1 MISLGA
7 DSIRALVFLGLS
19 IVMFIISKMVKDIT
33 TPYGINEELGKAN
46 LAVSLSLAGYM
57 FSTMIILMA
66 AFFGPDK
73 GLWVDVQNFLIYAVL
88 GIVLLN
94 VARFINDYVIL
105 RKFSNT
111 KEMVEDRNAGTGA
124 VEFGTYVA
132 SGLIVAGSIY
142 GEGGGILSALA
153 FFALGQVTLV
163 LFSFL
168 YDWITP
174 FDLHH
179 EIEQDNVAAGVAF
192 GGTTIALGIILF
204 NGLLGD
210 FTTWRDSLLS
220 FGINAVVAFIFLPL
234 VRLTLDKVLLT
245 RINLNQ
251 AISQDRNIAVSV
263 VEMAF
268 AVSFALILFSTVDFD
283 IAF

>member
-1 MISLGA
+1 MAGLGA
-7 DSIRALVFLGLS
+7 DSIRALVFLGLA
-19 IVMFIISKMVKDIT
+19 IVMFIVSKMVKDLT
-33 TPYGINEELGKAN
+33 TPYKIDEELGKSN
-46 LAVSLSLAGYM
+46 LAVSISLAGYL
-57 FSTMIILMA
+57 FATMMVLMA
-66 AFFGPDK
+66 AFFGKDHD
-73 GLWVDVQNFLIYAVL
+73 LWTDVQNFLIYAVL

-111 KEMVEDRNAGTGA
+111 KELVEDRNAGTGA
-124 VEFGTYVA
+124 VEFGTYLA

-142 GEGGGILSALA
+142 GEGGGILTALA
-153 FFALGQVTLV
+153 FFALGQLALI
-163 LFSFL
+163 LFSFV

-192 GGTTIALGIILF
+192 GGTYIPLGIILF
-204 NGLLGD
+204 NGLPGD
-210 FTTWRDSLLS
+210 FTGLATSLAN
-220 FGINAVVAFIFLPL
+220 FGIHPWWA
-234 VRLTLDKVLLT
+234 LTLLPPAPPPRDKVLLT
-245 RINLNQ
+245 RIDLNQ

>member
-1 MISLGA
+1 MAGLGA
-7 DSIRALVFLGLS
+7 DSIRALVFLGLA
-19 IVMFIISKMVKDIT
+19 IVMFIVSKMVKDLT
-33 TPYGINEELGKAN
+33 TPYKIDEELGKSN
-46 LAVSLSLAGYM
+46 LAVSISLAGYL
-57 FSTMIILMA
+57 FATMMVLMA
-66 AFFGPDK
+66 AFFGKDYD
-73 GLWVDVQNFLIYAVL
+73 LWTDIQNFLIYAVL

-94 VARFINDYVIL
+94 VARFINDFVIL

-111 KEMVEDRNAGTGA
+111 KELVEDRNAGTGA
-124 VEFGTYVA
+124 VEFGTYLA

-142 GEGGGILSALA
+142 GEGGGILTALA
-153 FFALGQVTLV
+153 FFALGQLALI
-163 LFSFL
+163 LFSFV

-192 GGTTIALGIILF
+192 GGTYIALGIILF

-210 FTTWRDSLLS
+210 FTGWATSLAN
-220 FGINAVVAFIFLPL
+220 FGINTAVAFIFLPL

-245 RINLNQ
+245 RIDLNQ

-283 IAF
+283 IVF

>member
-1 MISLGA
+1 MAGLGA
-7 DSIRALVFLGLS
+7 DSIRALVFLGLA
-19 IVMFIISKMVKDIT
+19 IVMFIVSKMVKDLT
-33 TPYGINEELGKAN
+33 TPYKIDEELGKSN
-46 LAVSLSLAGYM
+46 LAVSISLAGYL
-57 FSTMIILMA
+57 FATMMVLMA
-66 AFFGPDK
+66 AFFGKDHD
-73 GLWVDVQNFLIYAVL
+73 LWTDIQNFLIYAVL

-111 KEMVEDRNAGTGA
+111 KELVEDRNAGTGA
-124 VEFGTYVA
+124 VEFGTYLA

-142 GEGGGILSALA
+142 GEGGGILTALA
-153 FFALGQVTLV
+153 FFALGQVALI
-163 LFSFL
+163 LFSFV

-179 EIEQDNVAAGVAF
+179 EIEQENVAAGVAF
-192 GGTTIALGIILF
+192 GGTYIALGIILF

-210 FTTWRDSLLS
+210 FTGWATSLAN
-220 FGINAVVAFIFLPL
+220 FGINTAVAFIFLPL
-234 VRLTLDKVLLT
+234 VRITLDKVLLT
-245 RINLNQ
+245 RIDLNQ

>member
-1 MISLGA
+1 MAGLGA
-7 DSIRALVFLGLS
+7 DSIRALVFLGLA
-19 IVMFIISKMVKDIT
+19 IVMFIVSKMVKDLT
-33 TPYGINEELGKAN
+33 TPYKIDEELGKSN
-46 LAVSLSLAGYM
+46 LAVSISLAGYL
-57 FSTMIILMA
+57 FATMMVLMA
-66 AFFGPDK
+66 AFFGKDHD
-73 GLWVDVQNFLIYAVL
+73 LWTDIQNFLIYAVL

-111 KEMVEDRNAGTGA
+111 KELVEDRNAGTGA
-124 VEFGTYVA
+124 VEFGTYLA

-142 GEGGGILSALA
+142 GEGGGILTALA
-153 FFALGQVTLV
+153 FFALGQLALI
-163 LFSFL
+163 LFSFV

-192 GGTTIALGIILF
+192 GGTYIALGIILF

-210 FTTWRDSLLS
+210 FTGWAGSLAN
-220 FGINAVVAFIFLPL
+220 FGINTAVAFIFLPL

-245 RINLNQ
+245 RIDLNQ

-283 IAF
+283 IVF

>member
-1 MISLGA
+1 MAGLGA
-7 DSIRALVFLGLS
+7 DSIRALVFLGLA
-19 IVMFIISKMVKDIT
+19 IVMFIVSKMVKDLT
-33 TPYGINEELGKAN
+33 TPYKIDEELGKSN
-46 LAVSLSLAGYM
+46 LAVSISLAGYL
-57 FSTMIILMA
+57 FATMMVLMA
-66 AFFGPDK
+66 AFFGKDHD
-73 GLWVDVQNFLIYAVL
+73 LWTDVQNFLIYAVL

-111 KEMVEDRNAGTGA
+111 KELVEDRNAGTGA
-124 VEFGTYVA
+124 VEFGTYLA

-142 GEGGGILSALA
+142 GEGGGILTALA
-153 FFALGQVTLV
+153 FFALGQLALI
-163 LFSFL
+163 LFSFVH
-168 YDWITP
+168 DWITP

-192 GGTTIALGIILF
+192 GGTYIALGIILF

-210 FTTWRDSLLS
+210 FTGWAGSLAN
-220 FGINAVVAFIFLPL
+220 FGINTAVAFIFLPL

-245 RINLNQ
+245 RIDLNQ